1 MARRVGQV
9 WRRIEDRIFALAAE
23 AEYRT
28 GLAPRSTRIVPQ
40 WADRQL
46 LRLVVAAV
54 PFLAASWFLPQRR
67 TRGLVMLA
75 ALAVVLVL
83 ALAIFLMAPKRP
95 RR

>member
-1 MARRVGQV
+1 VAWRVGQV

-54 PFLAASWFLPQRR
+54 PFLAASWFLPERR

-83 ALAIFLMAPKRP
+83 ALAIFLMAPKR
-95 RR
+95 RRR

>member
-1 MARRVGQV
+1 VAWRVGQV

-54 PFLAASWFLPQRR
+54 PFLAASWFLPPRR

-83 ALAIFLMAPKRP
+83 ALAIFLMAPKR
-95 RR
+95 RRR